1 LNIEITNCSATHFKL
16 VKKYIK
22 NFELDDR
29 ELKQKEFLVA
39 ISNGN
44 LLGFGRI
51 REHEG
56 FSEMC
61 SLGIIENAREKGI
74 GKLISMALIK
84 KATQS
89 IYLAC
94 IIPNYF
100 KALGFKVCRK
110 FPEGMQQ
117 KLDYCTDSLPVPE
130 NYVVMKLI

>member
-1 LNIEITNCSATHFKL
+1 MNIEITNCSATHFKL